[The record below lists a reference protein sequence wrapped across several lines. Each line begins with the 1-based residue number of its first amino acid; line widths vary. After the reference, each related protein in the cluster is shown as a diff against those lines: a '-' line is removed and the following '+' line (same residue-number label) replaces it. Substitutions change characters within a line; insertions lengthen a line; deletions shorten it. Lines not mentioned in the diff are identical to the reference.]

1 MNSLYKIDE
10 VNDLYVDA
18 FLLDQTQLIFL
29 SVWGRDTA
37 LQEFFARLTL
47 PKSEQGLREIHLEN
61 LDSNQTHF
69 VDIPDSEKMDK
80 TTGRTQSKLFGQLS
94 HVFIYDKLAV
104 KPDALNNRALLFYQD
119 TKPDIWEIV
128 KEACHL
134 PLLDHWKAVVLAEFQ
149 QQGWIQT
156 LNGMGIHAIK
166 IHFIQQEVESLLE
179 RRIKEGVLTL
189 KEDQPAPVYDVQE
202 DTVDDFWSDAAIIHQ
217 YTRAQAIA
225 DGFLIDVTE
234 RSKESGIK
242 FPVALTRSVWD
253 DCVEWTDEDS
263 HAQVYQDNS
272 ADPMASG
279 RLSDVVFM
287 AYMAM
292 KMLSDKPV
300 GQYDNAALTKVTE
313 SLLRYK
319 ILRVP
324 RDGQSQ
330 QAEETELKLQIGPGD
345 NAEPVIT
352 IMQLGED

>member
-1 MNSLYKIDE
+1 MNTLYKIDE
-10 VNDLYVDA
+10 VSDLYVDA

-69 VDIPDSEKMDK
+69 VDIPDIEKLDK
-80 TTGRTQSKLFGQLS
+80 ITGRTQSKVFGQLS

-119 TKPDIWEIV
+119 AKPDIWAVV

-134 PLLDHWKAVVLAEFQ
+134 PLLEHWKAEVLSEFYA
-149 QQGWIQT
+149 QGWIQI
-156 LNGMGIHAIK
+156 LDGFEFHAIK
-166 IHFIQQEVESLLE
+166 INFVQHEVEALLE
-179 RRIKEGVLTL
+179 NKIKQGVLTL
-189 KEDQPAPVYDVQE
+189 KENEPAPVCDVLGDQA
-202 DTVDDFWSDAAIIHQ
+202 DDFWAGAEIVHQ

-225 DGFLIDVTE
+225 DGVLVDVTE

-242 FPVALTRSVWD
+242 FPVALTRAVWD
-253 DCVEWTDEDS
+253 NCVEWTDEDS
-263 HAQVYQDNS
+263 QAQIYQDNS
-272 ADPMASG
+272 ADPMTSG

-300 GQYDNAALTKVTE
+300 GQYDNDFLTKVTE
-313 SLLRYK
+313 NLLRYK
-319 ILRVP
+319 MLRVP
-324 RDGQSQ
+324 RDGHSQ
-330 QAEETELKLQIGPGD
+330 EAQEIELKLQLGPGD

-352 IMQLGED
+352 IMQLDED